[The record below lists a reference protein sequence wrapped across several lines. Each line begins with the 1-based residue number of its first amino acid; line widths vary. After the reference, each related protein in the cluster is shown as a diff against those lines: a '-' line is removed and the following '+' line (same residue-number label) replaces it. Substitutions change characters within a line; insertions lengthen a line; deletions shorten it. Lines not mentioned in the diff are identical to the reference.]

1 VREGSRIVTRHSQED
16 AIGTLDIISH
26 SSAQTQRLGMRL
38 GALMRGGE
46 LLLLDGQ
53 LGTGKTTFTQGL
65 AQGMGITETVS
76 SPTFTL
82 LKEYPVPAERQTPAI
97 SLSAQQRQTIRPAL
111 YHFDLYR
118 LDDPAEMIDLGFE
131 DYFFSTTG
139 VCVIE
144 WADKAEG
151 FWSSEHLRIHLKMLS
166 ETKRGILFIATG
178 KRYRELLQQFQKNSY
193 ATTST

>member
-1 VREGSRIVTRHSQED
+1 
-16 AIGTLDIISH
+16 
-26 SSAQTQRLGMRL
+26 M
-38 GALMRGGE
+38 
-46 LLLLDGQ
+46 
-53 LGTGKTTFTQGL
+53 
-65 AQGMGITETVS
+65 
-76 SPTFTL
+76 L
-82 LKEYPVPAERQTPAI
+82 LKEYPVPERQTHGI
-97 SLSAQQRQTIRPAL
+97 SPSARQRQTVRPAL

-118 LDDPAEMIDLGFE
+118 LDDPEEMIDLGFE
-131 DYFFSTTG
+131 DYFFSTTS

-151 FWSSEHLRIHLKMLS
+151 FWPSEHLRIHLKMLS